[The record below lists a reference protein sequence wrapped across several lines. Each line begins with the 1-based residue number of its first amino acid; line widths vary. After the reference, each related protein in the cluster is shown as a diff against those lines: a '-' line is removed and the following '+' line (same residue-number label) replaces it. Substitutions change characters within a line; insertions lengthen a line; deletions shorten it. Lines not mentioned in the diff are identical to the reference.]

1 MILRPC
7 LLALLRSIQALE
19 IGIGTNW
26 LPDQPSH
33 ALWSTLT
40 IKHLWARPAG
50 KCRSIRPF
58 LASYSHCALP
68 WCKRRD
74 SLHELSRP
82 WRWEEHPSPRTKT
95 FPYFYPPLPPLN
107 SKAPTTPPLRIED
120 KFTIFPRVRYKTTS
134 HPRGENKH
142 FLHQS
147 TLGFLTKL

>member
-1 MILRPC
+1 VSRVSNFIASCVERSNIFITCIIFLVVICVLPMRGQDDLEFMKTHISDENLFWVFWCWRSCHFVFLERSNHSYFGLSSFFLVFLCMILRPC

-68 WCKRRD
+68 
-74 SLHELSRP
+74 
-82 WRWEEHPSPRTKT
+82 
-95 FPYFYPPLPPLN
+95 
-107 SKAPTTPPLRIED
+107 
-120 KFTIFPRVRYKTTS
+120 
-134 HPRGENKH
+134 
-142 FLHQS
+142 
-147 TLGFLTKL
+147 